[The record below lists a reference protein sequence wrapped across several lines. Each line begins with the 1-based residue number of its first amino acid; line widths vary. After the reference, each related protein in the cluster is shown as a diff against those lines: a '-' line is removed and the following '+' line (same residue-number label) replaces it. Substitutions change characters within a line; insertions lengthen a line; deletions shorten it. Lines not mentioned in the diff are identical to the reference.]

1 MMKIN
6 ILPSS
11 FRRTLPINECGE
23 KLVDLRAECPQISF
37 EIAEYLQ
44 QELKESKDAYFVRE
58 SVAKM
63 VNVAQSALPD
73 GYRLLVRCGYRTPQ
87 VQARQFR
94 GDYAD
99 LKEQHPTWTEEQLD
113 IEIIKRTDPPDVGP
127 HCTGGAI
134 DLSLV
139 DGQGAH
145 LNMGTKMGTFVTDTI
160 TYSDTIST
168 KAKQNRK
175 ILIDV
180 MQNAGF
186 LNFPAE
192 WWHWSYGDHEWAY
205 ANNKTTFYGQIEH
218 REEQLS
224 EEQSFEDQFFTASTA
239 S

>member
-1 MMKIN
+1 MTEIN
-6 ILPSS
+6 ILSSS
-11 FRRTLPINECGE
+11 FRRLLPINECGE
-23 KLVDLRAECPQISF
+23 MLVDLRTECPQISF

-44 QELKESKDAYFVRE
+44 QESKEAEDAYFVRK

-63 VNVAQSALPD
+63 INSAQLALPD

-87 VQARQFR
+87 VQARQFQR
-94 GDYAD
+94 DYSD
-99 LKEQHPTWTEEQLD
+99 LKEQHPTWTTEKLD

-139 DGQGAH
+139 DRKDSQ
-145 LNMGTKMGTFVTDTI
+145 LDMGTKMGTFVADAI
-160 TYSDTIST
+160 TCSDTIST

-175 ILIDV
+175 ILIDA
-180 MQNAGF
+180 MQSAGF

-205 ANNKTTFYGQIEH
+205 ANNKTTFYGQIEY
-218 REEQLS
+218 REEFS
-224 EEQSFEDQFFTASTA
+224 EDQSFEEQFPATSTA
-239 S
+239 Y